1 MKCCRNT
8 QEIMYDVQQWLFVT
22 VGNQLV
28 DEGGREG
35 GYQSKS
41 PAVSH
46 LYSRR

>member
-1 MKCCRNT
+1 MN
-8 QEIMYDVQQWLFVT
+8 DVQQWLFVT

-28 DEGGREG
+28 DESGGGG

-46 LYSRR
+46 LHSRR

>member
-1 MKCCRNT
+1 MN
-8 QEIMYDVQQWLFVT
+8 DVQQWLFVT

-28 DEGGREG
+28 DEGGGGRG

-46 LYSRR
+46 LHSRR

>member
-8 QEIMYDVQQWLFVT
+8 QEMMNDVQQWLFVT

-28 DEGGREG
+28 GDGGGEG

-46 LYSRR
+46 LHSRC